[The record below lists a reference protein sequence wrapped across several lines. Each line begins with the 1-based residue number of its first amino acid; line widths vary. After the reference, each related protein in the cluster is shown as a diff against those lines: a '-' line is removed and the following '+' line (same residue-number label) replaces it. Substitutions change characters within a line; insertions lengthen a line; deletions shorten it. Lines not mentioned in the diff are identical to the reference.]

1 LVCYI
6 FIKQLTELLL
16 SSLMPIFKMPEVR
29 YVKTTCSICGHNQCG
44 VIVEVKD
51 GLVTQIKPDRNDPMS
66 KGSICPKSIASVQLL
81 YHPDRLKYPMIM
93 DGPRGSG
100 KWKRISW
107 NEALGAISEK
117 LMNIKRESGPE
128 AVVMARGTN
137 RGSWIRLFN
146 RFANSFGTPN
156 WTESGGA
163 QCFTPR
169 SLAQQLTFGG
179 IALEWPDAEASNTIM
194 VWGAD
199 PPATWPPKSR
209 RIIEARSRGAKLIV
223 IDPVLSN
230 MASKADV
237 WVPLR
242 PGTDVAVALGM
253 INVIISEGLY
263 DEDYINKYCI
273 GFEEHGKMASEY
285 TPKKVSEITWVPE
298 ETIVKAARLYAT
310 NGPSS
315 IAISATFDE
324 IVDPVQLGRAVS
336 ILAAITGNVDVKGGN
351 IFPETA
357 GQISV
362 DTNDFI
368 MIEDLPE
375 ELDRKRLGAY
385 RYPLLSRYLKVNF
398 PMAHYPTVLDAIL
411 KGEPYQIRAMFI
423 MGGNPALAIANADK
437 AVEALKK
444 VEFLAVA
451 DLFLSETAKLADIV
465 LPVASWLEYDGLA
478 DSAQATYGHLRIRQ
492 KVATVGEAKSD
503 TWIMIEL
510 AKRMGL
516 IGFWNSEEEYLD
528 YILKPTGYTFEQLK
542 EKGGII
548 HHEPHVGKMLE
559 LGFNTPSHKIELY
572 SNRLKEWGYNPLPFY
587 REPFESP
594 YSTPELAKKYP
605 FVLTTGR
612 RVSTYFHTAHRNLPA
627 LRDIYPEPLA
637 EINGDTAKK
646 LGISAGDMVRIET
659 AHGFVIMKAKITQ
672 GIHPKVI
679 AVQHGWQGLA
689 NDNRLTDNQ
698 TCADG
703 VGSTTLRGLLC
714 NIRRE
719 VK

>member
-1 LVCYI
+1 
-6 FIKQLTELLL
+6 
-16 SSLMPIFKMPEVR
+16 M
-29 YVKTTCSICGHNQCG
+29 
-44 VIVEVKD
+44 
-51 GLVTQIKPDRNDPMS
+51 
-66 KGSICPKSIASVQLL
+66 A
-81 YHPDRLKYPMIM
+81 
-93 DGPRGSG
+93 
-100 KWKRISW
+100 
-107 NEALGAISEK
+107 AIS
-117 LMNIKRESGPE
+117 
-128 AVVMARGTN
+128 
-137 RGSWIRLFN
+137 
-146 RFANSFGTPN
+146 
-156 WTESGGA
+156 
-163 QCFTPR
+163 
-169 SLAQQLTFGG
+169 
-179 IALEWPDAEASNTIM
+179 
-194 VWGAD
+194 
-199 PPATWPPKSR
+199 
-209 RIIEARSRGAKLIV
+209 
-223 IDPVLSN
+223 
-230 MASKADV
+230 
-237 WVPLR
+237 
-242 PGTDVAVALGM
+242 
-253 INVIISEGLY
+253 
-263 DEDYINKYCI
+263 
-273 GFEEHGKMASEY
+273 
-285 TPKKVSEITWVPE
+285 
-298 ETIVKAARLYAT
+298 
-310 NGPSS
+310 
-315 IAISATFDE
+315 
-324 IVDPVQLGRAVS
+324 
-336 ILAAITGNVDVKGGN
+336 GNVDVKGGN

-375 ELDRKRLGAY
+375 ELDRKRLGAD

-437 AVEALKK
+437 AVEALNK

-451 DLFLSETAKLADIV
+451 DLFLSKTAELADIV

-516 IGFWNSEEEYLD
+516 KGFWNSEEEYLD

-548 HHEPHVGKMLE
+548 YHEPQIGKKLE
-559 LGFNTPSHKIELY
+559 LGFNTPSRKIELY
-572 SNRLKEWGYNPLPFY
+572 SNRLKEWGYDPLPFY

-612 RVSTYFHTAHRNLPA
+612 RVSTYFHTAHRNVPA
-627 LRDIYPEPLA
+627 LRDIYPEPVA
-637 EINGDTAKK
+637 EINADTAKE
-646 LGISAGDMVRIET
+646 LGISAGDAVKIET
-659 AHGFVIMKAKITQ
+659 AHGFVIMKAKTTQ
-672 GIHPKVI
+672 GIHPRVI

-689 NDNRLTDNQ
+689 NDNRITDNQ
-698 TCADG
+698 SCADG
-703 VGSTTLRGLLC
+703 IGSTTLRGLLC